1 MMVLLSIC
9 SSCSYKDVKQE
20 DPFRQLYPLLMQ
32 SKQKDLSQSLKDE
45 TVVLT
50 VSCHKMPFS
59 VFSRVLSDKF
69 EIGVVF
75 SEKLSE
81 KEITAEFKKT
91 DLQSVM
97 NVVARQLDV
106 DVVRVGNTLFI
117 GPLRAEDRGILVR
130 RIFGYPKDALITLV
144 TSVLSEKGKSSVT
157 DLGVVVAVDHESV
170 IRRLAEMLNYLDSM
184 DQPTWI
190 LQLCFVILRRDA
202 LLEGGLKTTASG
214 TISYNIADSQV
225 DFKDLKIDGI
235 LNAVSNSSYA
245 DLYASPMLL
254 CRDGQKAVWKNGQKV
269 PIPRKTVSDYGTVT
283 VSGYDYV
290 DVGFSVEVQISDS
303 KKGSGYLQ
311 MTISKSDIESYVME
325 APVTSQN
332 VYTATVDMQQM
343 KPYLLGE
350 LQMFKDMSGQKD
362 IFTLSQDKGKSVV
375 QVWGQLYKV
384 NGHAK
389 ELYKKSDS
397 WEKSFAP
404 YPDTPPV
411 QSSIKKSEKK

>member
-1 MMVLLSIC
+1 MTAILSIC
-9 SSCSYKDVKQE
+9 SSCSYRDVKQE
-20 DPFRQLYPLLMQ
+20 DPFRQLYPLLGQ
-32 SKQKDLSQSLKDE
+32 VRAAGPVESEKVDQ
-45 TVVLT
+45 VFLT

-75 SEKLSE
+75 SEKLAE

-130 RIFGYPKDALITLV
+130 RVYGYSKDSLVSLIG
-144 TSVLSEKGKSSVT
+144 SVLSEKGKSSVT
-157 DLGVVVAVDHESV
+157 DLGVIVAVDHESV
-170 IRRLAEMLNYLDSM
+170 IRRLAEMLDYLDSM
-184 DQPTWI
+184 EQPTWI

-290 DVGFSVEVQISDS
+290 DVGFNVEVQISDS

-311 MTISKSDIESYVME
+311 MTISKSDIESYVDE

-332 VYTATVDMQQM
+332 VYTASLNMIQF

-375 QVWGQLYKV
+375 QVWGQLYKI
-384 NGHAK
+384 NGYSK
-389 ELYKKSDS
+389 EIYKRSPA
-397 WEKSFAP
+397 WEKSYAP
-404 YPDTPPV
+404 YPAPPPV
-411 QSSIKKSEKK
+411 RSTIKKKN